1 MSRLLVTDRDGVE
14 HEIEGTH
21 GLKVM
26 EILRE
31 LDYGVAAICG
41 GLCSCATCHIFIEPE
56 WVGKLPEKQ
65 SDEQELLAELT
76 HYDPDRS
83 RLSCQ
88 VEYTPDLDGLKLKIA
103 PDE

>member
-1 MSRLLVTDRDGVE
+1 
-14 HEIEGTH
+14 
-21 GLKVM
+21 
-26 EILRE
+26 
-31 LDYGVAAICG
+31 
-41 GLCSCATCHIFIEPE
+41 
-56 WVGKLPEKQ
+56 LPEKQ